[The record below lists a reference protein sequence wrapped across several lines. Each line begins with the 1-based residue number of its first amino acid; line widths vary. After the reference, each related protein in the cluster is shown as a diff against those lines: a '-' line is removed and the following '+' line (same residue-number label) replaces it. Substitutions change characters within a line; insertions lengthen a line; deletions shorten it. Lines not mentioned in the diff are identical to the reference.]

1 MNPDDKKNRN
11 TKMKTTAYKNFI
23 IEGSHRNRQSYVVHP
38 TELDEHGSNKLL
50 FLIEREQD
58 EFMGR
63 PTGFSYVV
71 ISRLP
76 KRSGFL
82 AESWG
87 EVIAKLNE
95 ILA

>member
-1 MNPDDKKNRN
+1 
-11 TKMKTTAYKNFI
+11 MKFKTQTFKNFI

-38 TELDEHGSNKLL
+38 TELDEYGHCKKIL

-95 ILA
+95 ILK

>member
-1 MNPDDKKNRN
+1 
-11 TKMKTTAYKNFI
+11 MKFKTQTFKNFI
-23 IEGSHRNRQSYVVHP
+23 IEGSHRNRQSFVVHR

-76 KRSGFL
+76 KHSGFL
-82 AESWG
+82 ANSWR
-87 EVIAKLNE
+87 EVIAKINE
-95 ILA
+95 ILK

>member
-1 MNPDDKKNRN
+1 MKFKPL
-11 TKMKTTAYKNFI
+11 KTTVYKNFI
-23 IEGSHRNRQSYVVHP
+23 IEGSHRNRQSFVLHP
-38 TELDEHGSNKLL
+38 TQLDEHGSNKLL

-58 EFMGR
+58 EFLGR

-71 ISRLP
+71 ESRIF
-76 KRSGFL
+76 KQGGFL

-95 ILA
+95 ILG